1 MTHNAIRLETNV
13 GPNGKLEVTVPLA
26 PGTPV
31 EVLILAATKDDFGD
45 LLHAANSSTNFW
57 DNSWDEEDWNH
68 A

>member
-31 EVLILAATKDDFGD
+31 EVLVLASNRDEFGD
-45 LLHAANSSTNFW
+45 LVDATRSSTDFW
-57 DNSWDEEDWNH
+57 DNPWDDEDWNH